1 MTAIKAVFVNHKRI
15 ASRKAFQI
23 ILEVPEEE
31 QREVFN
37 VLGYPNSS
45 ESIWMG
51 VARLNISTN
60 SSWDGQPE
68 STAQY

>member
-1 MTAIKAVFVNHKRI
+1 MTAISAVFVNHKRI

-31 QREVFN
+31 QKKVFD

-45 ESIWMG
+45 KSIWVG
-51 VARLNISTN
+51 VARLVE
-60 SSWDGQPE
+60 GAE
-68 STAQY
+68 K